1 VRTAWLMIFALA
13 ALGAWTPCA
22 HAQRMS
28 ASARAQRVTVG
39 DPVIVELRA
48 TLPEGARLVTDT
60 PYVVD
65 SLSEGVRL
73 LETGALHRGRNGAL
87 TGRVRLAFFRPGTQS
102 APAFALI
109 YRAASGA
116 GVDTLRSDAL
126 RIDVVRVLPDLNVV
140 PMRDIKDLDTLP
152 GASRF
157 PAWLVAV
164 FVSLVVVIYVAG
176 RAWRRSMAGTLAS
189 DPGSGW
195 PAPAL
200 APHEVAMAVLADIE
214 RAGWAARGDV
224 ERHYAAVADV
234 LRRYLEDAHGV
245 RALRRTTPEILRS
258 LSGVVAADGRREEC
272 RALLREADL
281 VKFARLR
288 PGADAAAVF
297 LVRAR
302 SLIDAWDESARA
314 ALVAGGDGGN
324 ELAEMAD
331 AAG

>member
-1 VRTAWLMIFALA
+1 
-13 ALGAWTPCA
+13 
-22 HAQRMS
+22 
-28 ASARAQRVTVG
+28 
-39 DPVIVELRA
+39 
-48 TLPEGARLVTDT
+48 LPEGARLVTDT
-60 PYVVD
+60 PHVAD

-73 LETGALHRGRNGAL
+73 LEAGALHRGRDDAL
-87 TGRVRLAFFRPGTQS
+87 TGRVRLTFFRPGTQS
-102 APAFALI
+102 TPAFALT
-109 YRAASGA
+109 YRTASGA
-116 GVDTLRSDAL
+116 GIDTLGSDAL

-164 FVSLVVVIYVAG
+164 FVSLGVLIYVAG
-176 RAWRRSMAGTLAS
+176 RAWRRSMVGTLAS
-189 DPGSGW
+189 DSGSGW

-200 APHEVAMAVLADIE
+200 APHELAMAVLADIE

-258 LSGVVAADGRREEC
+258 LSGVAAADGRREEC
-272 RALLREADL
+272 YALLREADL

-288 PGADAAAVF
+288 PGTEAAGVF

-314 ALVAGGDGGN
+314 AMAAGGDGGD
-324 ELAEMAD
+324 ESAEMAD
-331 AAG
+331 ATG